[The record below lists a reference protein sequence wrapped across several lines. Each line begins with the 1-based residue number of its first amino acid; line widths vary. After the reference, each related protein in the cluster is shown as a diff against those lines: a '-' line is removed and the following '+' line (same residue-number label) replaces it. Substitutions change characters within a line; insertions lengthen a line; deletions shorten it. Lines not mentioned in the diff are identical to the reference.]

1 MKKDDV
7 KIYTNL
13 VKDLS
18 DIMNESKL
26 TRLKFKHK
34 NAKDK
39 DGIFKITIEL
49 ENQPHGITNITS
61 TPQMMSYTNPTP
73 VTTPSSIT
81 TETNSNDVDYTN
93 HEGSILS
100 PMVGIVYT
108 SANPESAP
116 FVEVG
121 STVNEGDTLLL
132 IEAMK
137 VFNPIKAPK
146 SGKVT
151 KIFVKN
157 NSPVEFNE
165 LLLIIE

>member
-1 MKKDDV
+1 MKKEDV

-39 DGIFKITIEL
+39 NDTFKITIEL
-49 ENQPHGITNITS
+49 ENQPHGINNINPTS
-61 TPQMMSYTNPTP
+61 QMMSYNPAP
-73 VTTPSSIT
+73 ATTPSSVSP
-81 TETNSNDVDYTN
+81 EAKGNDEDYAS

-108 SANPESAP
+108 SANPDSPP

-146 SGKVT
+146 AGKVV

-165 LLLIIE
+165 LLLVIE